1 MASEKD
7 EKTSERKALPTPGMA
22 FLVGWI
28 VFAAILSP
36 LGVLGSFYF
45 KLWSILDIILLQAL
59 TVGCFLGLF
68 IAIIPAFIFMQITVK
83 KIKLRKK

>member
-7 EKTSERKALPTPGMA
+7 EKKSDRKTLPTPGMA
-22 FLVGWI
+22 FLVGW
-28 VFAAILSP
+28 VLFAAILSP
-36 LGVLGSFYF
+36 IGVLGSFYF

-59 TVGCFLGLF
+59 TLGCFLGLF

-83 KIKLRKK
+83 RIKMRKK